1 MRLVL
6 RQVGDIDD
14 VRCVTNDT
22 IGEQRLHRT

>member
-22 IGEQRLHRT
+22 